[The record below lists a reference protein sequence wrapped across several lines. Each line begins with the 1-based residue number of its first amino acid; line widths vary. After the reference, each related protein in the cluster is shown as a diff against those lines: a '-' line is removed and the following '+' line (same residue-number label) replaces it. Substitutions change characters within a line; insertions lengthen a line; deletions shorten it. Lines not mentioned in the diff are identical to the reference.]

1 MRVEIAEEAGVC
13 YGVERAFRLAEEAA
27 EAGGSVH
34 SLGPLIHNPQ
44 AVQGLRDQ
52 GVEVAADLDDV
63 DEGVVLIRS
72 HGVDPAIIERALAK
86 GLDVVDATCP
96 FVSAAHECA
105 KDLVAAGYELI
116 IVGEADHPEVEG
128 ILAHA
133 SGEAT
138 VVEEPADIPGRL
150 SSKRVGVV
158 VQTTQSLD
166 RLTEVVDSLLPR
178 VSELRVCNT
187 ICGATAKRQRAAREL
202 AHDVDV
208 VVVVGGHNS
217 GNTTRLAEICRAVN
231 SRVYHVE
238 TADEL
243 DAGWFADADAV
254 GVTGGASTPHEQMSR
269 VVEAIRE
276 MGEPGAE
283 AR

>member
-1 MRVEIAEEAGVC
+1 
-13 YGVERAFRLAEEAA
+13 
-27 EAGGSVH
+27 
-34 SLGPLIHNPQ
+34 
-44 AVQGLRDQ
+44 
-52 GVEVAADLDDV
+52 
-63 DEGVVLIRS
+63 
-72 HGVDPAIIERALAK
+72 
-86 GLDVVDATCP
+86 
-96 FVSAAHECA
+96 
-105 KDLVAAGYELI
+105 
-116 IVGEADHPEVEG
+116 
-128 ILAHA
+128 
-133 SGEAT
+133 
-138 VVEEPADIPGRL
+138 
-150 SSKRVGVV
+150 

-166 RLTEVVDSLLPR
+166 RLTEVVDALLPR

-243 DAGWFADADAV
+243 EAGWFVDTDAV